1 MRLAGVIG
9 LAAVLALLAT
19 AGGVV
24 RPAAAGV
31 DPALGATL
39 AAAAPDETVDVLVV
53 LKAQEDV
60 RGIRA
65 ATRAARVR
73 AVVQALRARAAASQ
87 TGLVSLLRTR
97 RGEGKVTKVVPLWV
111 VDAIEVVATPAVIE
125 ELAARPEVREIRPNL
140 EIAAPAGAESGAPAE
155 PNIDLANA
163 NDLWNLGI
171 RGQGVV
177 VASMDTGVDA
187 SHPDLAGRWRGGTNS
202 WYDPNG
208 EHPTVPT
215 DVSGHGTWTMGV
227 MVGGDAG
234 GASIGMAPDARWIAV
249 KIFNDHGIATTAGIH
264 LGFQWLL
271 DPDGNPSTA
280 DAPNVVNDSW
290 TTSTF
295 TCDLEFQPDLQGL
308 RAAGIVPVFAAGNF
322 GPGASTVPSPAN
334 NPEAFSVGAVDNSL
348 ALDPGSGRGPS
359 ACGGSVAP
367 DLVAPGVGIHTSDL
381 YGSYAT
387 ASGTSLAAPHVTGA
401 LALLLSAFPNLTA
414 DQQEAAL
421 AAGATDL
428 GPAGPD
434 NGFGAGELD
443 TLAAYASLASSPDF
457 SVSAAPSTV
466 TAAAGSTSSF
476 DITVAGTGGFAGDVD
491 LALGGPLTSQAS
503 WTFSPAVVA
512 GGAGASRLDV
522 TTAASTSPGS
532 YQLVV
537 SGTSGAITRTT
548 QVTIVVPAPADFTVS
563 AAPSAA
569 SVVAGGS
576 VSYQVGVGSL
586 NGYAGNVTLGLS
598 GLSPMTGG
606 SSFSPPSIAT
616 AGSSKLTIVT
626 SPTAALG
633 TSTLTISGADG
644 STTHSVAVTLTILPG
659 ANFALSLSPAS
670 RTVARGKSTSYSVT
684 VSARGGF
691 HGKVSLS
698 AAGLPSGAKATF
710 SRNPVT
716 APGTSTLT
724 IKTGGKTPR
733 GTFTFTVKGTSGLLS
748 HTASAT
754 LIVQ

>member
-1 MRLAGVIG
+1 VRLACVIG
-9 LAAVLALLAT
+9 LAAVLAALAT
-19 AGGVV
+19 AGGAV

-31 DPALGATL
+31 DPALGGTL
-39 AAAAPDETVDVLVV
+39 AAAAPNETVDVLVV

-65 ATRAARVR
+65 ATRPARVR
-73 AVVQALRARAAASQ
+73 AVVKALRARAAASQ

-97 RGEGKVTKVVPLWV
+97 RAEGAVTKIVPLWV
-111 VDAIEVVATPAVIE
+111 IDAIEVVGTPAVIE

-163 NDLWNLGI
+163 DALWNLGI

-234 GASIGMAPDARWIAV
+234 GTSIGMAPDASWIAV

-322 GPGASTVPSPAN
+322 GPGTSTVPSPAN
-334 NPEAFSVGAVDNSL
+334 NPEALSVGAVDNSL

-367 DLVAPGVGIHTSDL
+367 DLVAPGVGIHTTDVYGL
-381 YGSYAT
+381 YTT
-387 ASGTSLAAPHVTGA
+387 ASGTSFAAPHVTGA

-421 AAGATDL
+421 AAGAADL

-443 TLAAYASLASSPDF
+443 ALASYAWLASSPDF
-457 SVSAAPSTV
+457 GVSATPATV
-466 TAAAGSTSSF
+466 TAPAGSTASF
-476 DITVAGTGGFAGDVD
+476 DVTVAGTGGFAGDVD
-491 LALGGPLTSQAS
+491 LALSGPLTSTAS
-503 WTFSPAVVA
+503 WAFSPAAVA
-512 GGAGASRLDV
+512 GGSGVSRLDV
-522 TTAASTSPGS
+522 TTATGTAPGS

-548 QVTIVVPAPADFTVS
+548 QVTLVVPAPADFGVS
-563 AAPSAA
+563 ATPAA
-569 SVVAGGS
+569 TSVVAGGS
-576 VSYQVGVGSL
+576 VSYQVGVSSL
-586 NGYAGNVTLGLS
+586 NGYAGTVQLGLS
-598 GLSPMTGG
+598 GLSPLNGS

-626 SPTAALG
+626 FRSASAG
-633 TSTLTISGADG
+633 TYALTISGTDG
-644 STTHSVAVTLTILPG
+644 STMHSVPVTLTILPG
-659 ANFALSLSPAS
+659 ADFSLSLSPAS

-684 VSARGGF
+684 ISAQGGF

-698 AAGLPSGAKATF
+698 VSGLPSGAKATF
-710 SRNPVT
+710 SRNPVA

-724 IKTGGKTPR
+724 VKTGAKTPR
-733 GTFTFTVKGTSGLLS
+733 GTFTITVKGASGLLS
-748 HTASAT
+748 HSASAT